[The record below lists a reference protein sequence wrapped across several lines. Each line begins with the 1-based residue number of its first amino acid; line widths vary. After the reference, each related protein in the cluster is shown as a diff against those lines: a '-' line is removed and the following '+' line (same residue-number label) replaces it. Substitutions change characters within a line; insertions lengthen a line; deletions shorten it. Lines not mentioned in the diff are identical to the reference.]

1 MSLDLVKKN
10 VNKCYLILV
19 PIYNEYNIVTNNIYV
34 YRSIQ
39 FCMLLFLV
47 TVSYKILVLNTN
59 IDFKLTSIMHFVVIK
74 TKNFW
79 SGAIITVFLF
89 QEKKKGIL
97 IKIYFSSFYM
107 FVITVLLFSFFFQC
121 NITWNT

>member
-89 QEKKKGIL
+89 QEKKKRNYNKDI
-97 IKIYFSSFYM
+97 
-107 FVITVLLFSFFFQC
+107 FFFFLYVC
-121 NITWNT
+121 NNNAFVFFFLSM